1 MLRHLRTR
9 TPLLFSALIL
19 FLGLFAGSEWGFY
32 SAYPSF
38 DKILHVAGGLA
49 MAWLALALLQ
59 NDITHL
65 PAWKQFL
72 IVISVAT
79 FVGVVW
85 ELAEYLS
92 GFSRESI
99 PLLFRYFSGGDLVDT
114 LGDLFADIVGGS
126 AFALWALYK
135 ERR

>member
-1 MLRHLRTR
+1 
-9 TPLLFSALIL
+9 
-19 FLGLFAGSEWGFY
+19 
-32 SAYPSF
+32 
-38 DKILHVAGGLA
+38 

-85 ELAEYLS
+85 ELAEYVS
-92 GFSRESI
+92 SFSKESI
-99 PLLFRYFSGGDLVDT
+99 PTLFRYFSGGDLVDT
-114 LGDLFADIVGGS
+114 LGDLVADIVGGS
-126 AFALWALYK
+126 AFAFWALYK
-135 ERR
+135 ERS